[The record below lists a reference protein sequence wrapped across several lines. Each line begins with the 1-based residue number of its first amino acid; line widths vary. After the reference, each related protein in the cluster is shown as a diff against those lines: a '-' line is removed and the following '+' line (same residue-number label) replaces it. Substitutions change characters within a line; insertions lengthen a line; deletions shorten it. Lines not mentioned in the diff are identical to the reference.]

1 MGTDQH
7 DGYRQEMYEAAEAF
21 DLEMTGDPALEAIYN
36 RLLEDLATGSDG
48 LDPEISRRV
57 LHLTWAQEARQN
69 SGALAEIAAEIARV
83 DNLNPVPDPP
93 SIEDLSQFLL
103 CCPSEDLEEANQR
116 LEQIYGRPARWAG
129 DGPVIMAARIGRELD
144 SFDAMS
150 LEEMEAYHR
159 EQEIHDIRQV
169 DAAWKAAKGRDP
181 RPLHPLSP
189 LVRSWWVNRP
199 KEIKPSTRTNGR
211 IIPAK
216 LAQGRADDHRTH
228 KGLFLPPSH
237 IAPGQ
242 QVLPG
247 FQAETLRPAPP
258 LELYEMGG
266 GQHEG
271 GRAVPLSQRMFVEA
285 LLAVPQHHRSEG
297 VPVTYTVTL
306 REFLSWFWPK
316 RTPSPSEYWT
326 QLNEAAEDLDK
337 LRIPIINPKTGRG
350 QARRL
355 VSVVGIPR
363 GARAMDDEV
372 EVLVYLPADSDLGP
386 QVSDQLRQWGNR
398 SAPAWRALINLAY
411 LWFDPGQTH
420 APIGRGRHQHWQRIH
435 DPGRYAVLSDKD
447 LVDLCFPTSQNQ
459 RRISRDLLPRAIR
472 TLQSLEEAKEL
483 QIRGGKGRW
492 QVLPPTPRT
501 RAELE

>member
-1 MGTDQH
+1 
-7 DGYRQEMYEAAEAF
+7 
-21 DLEMTGDPALEAIYN
+21 
-36 RLLEDLATGSDG
+36 
-48 LDPEISRRV
+48 
-57 LHLTWAQEARQN
+57 
-69 SGALAEIAAEIARV
+69 
-83 DNLNPVPDPP
+83 
-93 SIEDLSQFLL
+93 
-103 CCPSEDLEEANQR
+103 
-116 LEQIYGRPARWAG
+116 
-129 DGPVIMAARIGRELD
+129 
-144 SFDAMS
+144 
-150 LEEMEAYHR
+150 MEA
-159 EQEIHDIRQV
+159 DC
-169 DAAWKAAKGRDP
+169 G
-181 RPLHPLSP
+181 LH
-189 LVRSWWVNRP
+189 
-199 KEIKPSTRTNGR
+199 ITD
-211 IIPAK
+211 
-216 LAQGRADDHRTH
+216 LAQGFHFPPCH
-228 KGLFLPPSH
+228 FLLPVQLDSLPSQVLH
-237 IAPGQ
+237 TKIAAFQPAWVFAPGQ

-306 REFLSWFWPK
+306 REFLSWFWPN

-372 EVLVYLPADSDLGP
+372 ESWSTCPAGSDLGP

-435 DPGRYAVLSDKD
+435 DPGRYPSSA
-447 LVDLCFPTSQNQ
+447 T
-459 RRISRDLLPRAIR
+459 R
-472 TLQSLEEAKEL
+472 T
-483 QIRGGKGRW
+483 
-492 QVLPPTPRT
+492 
-501 RAELE
+501 